1 MVVIRF
7 TTSKPFFYMK
17 STILSVLAVGV
28 FLTACNNNKPK
39 PITITSADG
48 KSKVSVDATSISAA
62 SDEMQKKVE
71 ELKKLT
77 PLTPDQ
83 LKAMLPD
90 EIMGMKRSSFNAN
103 SMMGF
108 ASAEASYRDS
118 ATDKQVNLSIF
129 DCAGEA
135 GAGVYSLSYW
145 TKMSMQSETDNGYTK
160 TVDFNGQKAVENYDK
175 GNDSYELTYVA
186 SDRLLVTIK
195 GEKTGL
201 DGVQTAARSLN
212 LKTN

>member
-1 MVVIRF
+1 
-7 TTSKPFFYMK
+7 MK
-17 STILSVLAVGV
+17 STILSLLTMGIFLAS
-28 FLTACNNNKPK
+28 CNNNKPK
-39 PITITSADG
+39 PLTITSDDG
-48 KSKVSVDATSISAA
+48 KSKVSVDMSSVTAATS
-62 SDEMQKKVE
+62 DMQKKMD

-77 PLTPDQ
+77 PLSTDQ
-83 LKAMLPD
+83 LKTMLPE

-108 ASAEASYRDS
+108 ASAEATYKDS
-118 ATDKQVNLSIF
+118 SSEKQINLSIF

-145 TKMSMQSETDNGYTK
+145 TKMNMQSETDNGYTK
-160 TVDFNGQKAVENYDK
+160 SVDFNGQKAVESYEK

-186 SDRLLVTIK
+186 SDRLLVTVK

-201 DGVQTAARSLN
+201 DAVKQTAQNLN